1 MGGRFQNSIALAKAS
16 WNVLRS
22 DRKLVLL
29 PVISGLVTLLV
40 AVSFLV
46 PTAIVANNQG
56 GAGPVSVIIGA
67 IGYFIAA
74 YVVVFFN
81 AALVYAADAH
91 MHGAEVT
98 IGQALKFASS
108 RSHVLLPWALVSAS
122 VSIVLR
128 ALERQGIVGR
138 IVGAIA
144 GVAWSLV
151 TFLVLPVLVVEDLG
165 PIQAVKRSGSLFKRV
180 WGEQV
185 ISNGGIGL
193 IALFAILIGLLPAA
207 LLLAVGGP
215 VAVVGIVAF
224 VLWVITVS
232 LVASTLTGILSMAL
246 YRYATDGQVPGF
258 DTQQLQ
264 GAFRP
269 SNRRGFLGGSNN

>member
-29 PVISGLVTLLV
+29 PVISGVVTLLV

-56 GAGPVSVIIGA
+56 GAGPVSILLAA
-67 IGYFIAA
+67 IAYFIAA
-74 YVVVFFN
+74 YVVIFFN
-81 AALVYAADAH
+81 AALVYATDAH
-91 MHGAEVT
+91 LHGTEVT
-98 IGQALKFASS
+98 IGEAIKFASS

-122 VSIVLR
+122 VSVVLR

-138 IVGAIA
+138 IIGALA

-165 PIQAVKRSGSLFKRV
+165 PIKAVKRSGALFKRV

-193 IALFAILIGLLPAA
+193 IAVLAILVGLLPAA
-207 LLLAVGGP
+207 LLFAVGGP
-215 VAVVGIVAF
+215 VAVIGVVLF
-224 VLWVITVS
+224 VLWAITVS

-269 SNRRGFLGGSNN
+269 SNRRGILGN

>member
-16 WNVLRS
+16 LNVLRS

-29 PVISGLVTLLV
+29 PVISGVVTLLV

-56 GAGPVSVIIGA
+56 GAGPVSIILGA
-67 IGYFIAA
+67 IGYFVAA
-74 YVVVFFN
+74 YVVIFFN

-91 MHGAEVT
+91 LHGAEVT
-98 IGQALKFASS
+98 IGQAVKFASS
-108 RSHVLLPWALVSAS
+108 KSHVLLPWAVVSAS

-138 IVGAIA
+138 IIGTIA

-151 TFLVLPVLVVEDLG
+151 TFLVLPVLVVENLG

-193 IALFAILIGLLPAA
+193 IAILAILAGLLPAA
-207 LLLAVGGP
+207 LLFAVGGA
-215 VAVVGIVAF
+215 VAVIGVALF
-224 VLWVITVS
+224 VAWVIAVS

-269 SNRRGFLGGSNN
+269 QNRRGFMGNN